1 MAFGNSIELEE
12 LLDRKD
18 KIFYSASPLLLV
30 NDFLEIFH
38 QVLQSTQA
46 FNKVVQHTP
55 IPQHRVSYFI
65 ERLHG
70 NNTAHRWE
78 KFFKFVLRH
87 YTVNEIGDLLYQGFY
102 LAGLKDYYLVVAT
115 TEGYDFLWPKG
126 NNIVISQVELPG
138 PIEKYEQHT

>member
-1 MAFGNSIELEE
+1 MAFGNSIQLEE

-18 KIFYSASPLLLV
+18 KIFYTSSPLLLV
-30 NDFLEIFH
+30 NDFLEIFY

-46 FNKVVQHTP
+46 FNKVVQHRP

-65 ERLHG
+65 ERFQG
-70 NNTAHRWE
+70 KDTANKWE
-78 KFFKFVLRH
+78 NFFKFVLRH

-138 PIEKYEQHT
+138 PIEQYEQQT